1 MPVARWRLVWKHLK
15 IVVADSGRNR
25 QATRGMSRKC
35 VDVREL
41 SRSLGRHYKRRQ
53 REFPSY
59 IHRYALISKWT
70 KALRHFPYTMSL
82 HDLSS
87 FHRKLRY
94 IVRTYVRSCIRESLC
109 VFLADLHTRS
119 AFVAANIFTS
129 YNTWVKYVK
138 KRWWKKNIWEN
149 IEKQNSKM
157 LLNGF
162 FGLIWI
168 IFH

>member
-1 MPVARWRLVWKHLK
+1 MWKHLK

-70 KALRHFPYTMSL
+70 KTLRHFPYMMSL

-87 FHRKLRY
+87 FHKKLRY
-94 IVRTYVRSCIRESLC
+94 IVRTYVAAHGKACAFFSQICTRVVRSSRRTYLPRIIREL
-109 VFLADLHTRS
+109 
-119 AFVAANIFTS
+119 
-129 YNTWVKYVK
+129 NT
-138 KRWWKKNIWEN
+138 
-149 IEKQNSKM
+149 
-157 LLNGF
+157 
-162 FGLIWI
+162 
-168 IFH
+168 